1 MYKFLKKGL
10 TSFELIQ
17 VIRMMDCQFEAVING
32 TDGLGC
38 WAIEGLPEELR
49 LDKKDDL
56 GQYTQNNPDS
66 GPAESVWAKFQND
79 FKDKRNKFNQRG
91 PRHSRLIQ
99 LAFHDC
105 LR

>member
-1 MYKFLKKGL
+1 
-10 TSFELIQ
+10 
-17 VIRMMDCQFEAVING
+17 MMDCQFEAVIHG
-32 TDGLGC
+32 KDGLEC

-49 LDKKDDL
+49 LDKEDDL